1 MNMDNDP
8 LPAMLFP
15 LPSGTLLRQAR
26 ADAPRGK
33 VWTWLQALPQNDW
46 GQALPERVKRLAE
59 ACRADPGKVR
69 AYARLAAWNSGI
81 FHTATGADSPG
92 GINPDELLEYACTEP
107 A

>member
-1 MNMDNDP
+1 MDNDP

-59 ACRADPGKVR
+59 ACRADRARCGLTPGLPLGTR
-69 AYARLAAWNSGI
+69 AFSTL
-81 FHTATGADSPG
+81 P
-92 GINPDELLEYACTEP
+92 PEP
-107 A
+107 TRQEA